1 MHKSKCL
8 NLIHSSAYGSSLTSD
23 LAVDPP
29 ERSLGHAVQFDQGLP
44 DSPGLQQEDEL
55 LLQLPDVHAG

>member
-1 MHKSKCL
+1 MHKSKCS
-8 NLIHSSAYGSSLTSD
+8 NLIHSSAYGSLLASD